1 MFSENGQVID
11 QTISGGVEH
20 DFYDYCDGKH
30 YVAVYKLKELSDE
43 QRDKLLSGMKSLL
56 GPGYGWFQALVMF
69 SRIILGAQDRYR
81 ISFTLD
87 LLFVLVPLWMLGA
100 WRHLCFQFATAS
112 FWIYLGIVLTN
123 MLIRL
128 AREDPR
134 LRIVV

>member
-1 MFSENGQVID
+1 MYYTDSIWSHCGMFSENGQVID

-69 SRIILGAQDRYR
+69 SRIILGAQDRPSLP
-81 ISFTLD
+81 IC
-87 LLFVLVPLWMLGA
+87 M
-100 WRHLCFQFATAS
+100 RHWYA
-112 FWIYLGIVLTN
+112 GV
-123 MLIRL
+123 
-128 AREDPR
+128 
-134 LRIVV
+134 